1 MLKATVVSS
10 EKGRV
15 VIMDSITKVTPDD
28 AGANVVSASHGGA
41 SSGEFALE
49 VPLSSVFFNDA
60 GVGKEGAGIAA
71 LATLEA
77 RGIAAGTV
85 SHESAKIGDSQ
96 DMWDRHQSCQ
106 QTRHRAW
113 APPWAEAEGHSRGF
127 GRCESGTM
135 TLSVRDLSIRFGCIA
150 AVTKMHLDVGKREII
165 G

>member
-1 MLKATVVSS
+1 MLKTTVLNT

-71 LATLEA
+71 LAMLEA

-96 DMWDRHQSCQ
+96 DMWDHGVISHANRQ
-106 QTRHRAW
+106 AV
-113 APPWAEAEGHSRGF
+113 ERGLVPGLKLKDAF
-127 GRCESGTM
+127 S
-135 TLSVRDLSIRFGCIA
+135 A
-150 AVTKMHLDVGKREII
+150 AVSAQAVR
-165 G
+165 

>member
-1 MLKATVVSS
+1 MLKATVVST

-15 VIMDSITKVTPDD
+15 VIMDSITKVTPND

-60 GVGKEGAGIAA
+60 GGGKEGAGIAA
-71 LATLEA
+71 LAMLEA

-96 DMWDRHQSCQ
+96 DMWDHGVIS
-106 QTRHRAW
+106 HANKP
-113 APPWAEAEGHSRGF
+113 AVERGLVP
-127 GRCESGTM
+127 GLKLKDA
-135 TLSVRDLSIRFGCIA
+135 LSA
-150 AVTKMHLDVGKREII
+150 AVGAPTGR
-165 G
+165 